1 MTDIEFREIERA
13 IGRDETEI
21 RELEEQIRHLRA
33 KVRVRRDC
41 RAVEYGARMARR
53 ESESSAA

>member
-1 MTDIEFREIERA
+1 MTDIELREIETKIERGEA
-13 IGRDETEI
+13 EI

-41 RAVEYGARMARR
+41 RAMEYGARLARR